1 MKLVV
6 LISALGAVISASNG
20 QIFYPS
26 LMPQYP
32 NYFGQVIYP
41 NQFQHHVNIN
51 PYYVMPMIGE
61 KHALRI
67 N

>member
-1 MKLVV
+1 MVIFIFALV
-6 LISALGAVISASNG
+6 AAVIAAANG
-20 QIFYPS
+20 QTFYRS